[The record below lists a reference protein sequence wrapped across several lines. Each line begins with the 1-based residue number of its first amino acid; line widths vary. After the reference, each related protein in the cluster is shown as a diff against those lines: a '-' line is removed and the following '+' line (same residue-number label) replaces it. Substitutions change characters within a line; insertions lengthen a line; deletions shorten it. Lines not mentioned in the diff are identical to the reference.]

1 MATPQLHPICPG
13 RLKDDW
19 YHGEVPANIKVGKGC
34 MIDSS
39 FCFKHYYSE
48 RPLGLRLGVNM
59 TIWRAFLTAGKE
71 GRNDIGDASYISNAS
86 LICNSPIS
94 IGRHVYI
101 AGGVTITDSDF
112 HPIDPLDR
120 IGDTEAL
127 SLCGDRQHRPAFS
140 VKPVTMGDD
149 VWVGFNA
156 TILKGV
162 SIGTGAIVAPGAL
175 VSRDVPAG
183 VEVAGN
189 LARPVEAGEVLR

>member
-1 MATPQLHPICPG
+1 MTTPLLHPIRPG

-48 RPLGLRLGVNM
+48 RPVGLRLGEDV
-59 TIWRAFLTAGKE
+59 TIWRASLAAGKE
-71 GRNDIGDASYISNAS
+71 GMIDVGNASYISNAS
-86 LICNSPIS
+86 LVCNSRIS
-94 IGRHVYI
+94 IGRNVYI

-120 IGDTEAL
+120 IGDTVAL

-140 VKPVTMGDD
+140 VKPVTIGDD
-149 VWVGFNA
+149 VWIGFNA
-156 TILKGV
+156 TVLKGV
-162 SIGTGAIVAPGAL
+162 SIGAGAVVAPGAL

-183 VEVAGN
+183 AEVAGN
-189 LARPVEAGEVLR
+189 PAKAVNGKGIL

>member
-1 MATPQLHPICPG
+1 MTTPLLHPIRPG

-34 MIDSS
+34 LIDSS

-48 RPLGLRLGVNM
+48 QPIGLNLGESV
-59 TIWRAFLTAGKE
+59 TIWRASLAAGKE
-71 GRNDIGDASYISNAS
+71 GMIEIDDASYISNAS
-86 LICNSPIS
+86 LVCNSSIA

-120 IGDTEAL
+120 IGDTVAL
-127 SLCGDRQHRPAFS
+127 SLRGDRQQRPTFS
-140 VKPVTMGDD
+140 VKPVTIGDD
-149 VWVGFNA
+149 VWIGFNA

-162 SIGTGAIVAPGAL
+162 TIGAGAIVAPGAL

-189 LARPVEAGEVLR
+189 PARPVEAGEVLR